1 MKHVYETLRRDAND
15 FVALGDVVR
24 YRPVTGDRP
33 ILGCRSKF
41 SLANLMAVRLTFQR
55 ALLGTIG
62 IALLVGIVP
71 AGIALD
77 RTLVS
82 ALVAKAR
89 SDLEMAP
96 RVLAD
101 RNASRADML
110 RMHANDFARAPGLAE
125 AIARGDRAALRQIAE
140 QNKAV
145 LGGSEP
151 LIVDSAGQTLL
162 GPAAQRNWI
171 DETRRGKTPVALSVE
186 RDSGTIIS
194 VALAPVEVKGQWA
207 GAVGAVESMDDRAAD
222 ALARLTGADITVLVG
237 SNDSVAVTT
246 LDTAKASAL
255 RRDFATIRDSALA
268 HEVSIGGRKL
278 IAVAA
283 PLSKS
288 SRIVFSRSRDAELAV
303 VPQLHRVAFASALLA
318 FAVALLLGAWMAAR
332 ISRPT
337 RELSKAAMAMAQGSF
352 DAPLPHS
359 RIDEVSRIAER
370 FGDMRAT
377 LGKQMAELRAANDA
391 LADRNARLV
400 TLQADLM
407 QRDRLAATGRLVANL
422 AHEIRNPIANLRNLL
437 ELIRR
442 RSADDPQVN
451 DYAELAIDELLRMHE
466 LAEQMLDLNRPR
478 DPKAQRSEPATVARE
493 VARLA
498 TAGAHDGEIDIAVQ
512 ASSEQKAAISPDAL
526 KQVLLN
532 LVQNA
537 REAVTQSGRG
547 APRIAID
554 IRDAEDGVTIR
565 VSDNGPGVPAD
576 LRTRVFDPFFTTKG
590 AVDGVGLGLFVAE
603 GLVRSAGGRLTLEDE
618 SSTGA
623 IFVIELPV
631 ALPPAVEAPAVA

>member
-1 MKHVYETLRRDAND
+1 
-15 FVALGDVVR
+15 
-24 YRPVTGDRP
+24 
-33 ILGCRSKF
+33 
-41 SLANLMAVRLTFQR
+41 MAVRLTFQR

-62 IALLVGIVP
+62 VALLVGIVP

-89 SDLEMAP
+89 TDLEMAP
-96 RVLAD
+96 GVLAD

-125 AIARGDRAALRQIAE
+125 AIARGNRAALRVLAE
-140 QNKAV
+140 QNRGA

-151 LIVDSAGQTLL
+151 MIVDSSGRSLL
-162 GPAAQRNWI
+162 GPNARADWV
-171 DETRRGKTPVALSVE
+171 DETRRGKTPVALAVE
-186 RDSGTIIS
+186 RDSGAIIS
-194 VALAPVEVKGQWA
+194 VALAPVEIRGQWA

-222 ALARLTGADITVLVG
+222 ALARLTRADITVFVG
-237 SNDSVAVTT
+237 PTDSVAVTT
-246 LDTAKASAL
+246 LDSAQVNAL
-255 RRDFATIRDSALA
+255 RRGFATIRDSARA
-268 HEVSIGGRKL
+268 HELPAGQRRL
-278 IAVAA
+278 IAVSA
-283 PLSKS
+283 PLSQS
-288 SRIVFSRSRDAELAV
+288 SRIVFSRWRDAELAV
-303 VPQLHRVAFASALLA
+303 VPQLHRVALASALVAL
-318 FAVALLLGAWMAAR
+318 AVALLLGAWMSAR
-332 ISRPT
+332 VTRPA
-337 RELSKAAMAMAQGSF
+337 RELSDAAMAMARGSF
-352 DAPLPHS
+352 DAPLPRS
-359 RIDEVSRIAER
+359 RIDEVTRIAEQ
-370 FGDMRAT
+370 FANMRTT
-377 LGKQMAELRAANDA
+377 LGKQMAELRNANEA

-442 RSADDPQVN
+442 RTDDDVQVR

-478 DPKAQRSEPATVARE
+478 DPNAQRSDPTQVARE

-498 TAGAHDGEIDIAVQ
+498 TVGAQDREIQVVVNAMSERIVAV
-512 ASSEQKAAISPDAL
+512 APDAL

-537 REAVTQSGRG
+537 REAVTQSGKG
-547 APRIAID
+547 TPHIVID
-554 IRDAEDGVTIR
+554 IRDTSDGVAVR
-565 VSDNGPGVPAD
+565 VSDNGPGVPPQ
-576 LRTRVFDPFFTTKG
+576 LRTRIFDPFFTTKG

-603 GLVRSAGGRLTLEDE
+603 GLVRSAGGRLSLEEDQ
-618 SSTGA
+618 STGGA
-623 IFVIELPV
+623 TFTMHLPV
-631 ALPPAVEAPAVA
+631 AVTHGAESPAAV

>member
-1 MKHVYETLRRDAND
+1 
-15 FVALGDVVR
+15 
-24 YRPVTGDRP
+24 
-33 ILGCRSKF
+33 
-41 SLANLMAVRLTFQR
+41 MAVRLTFQR

-89 SDLEMAP
+89 TDLEMAP

-101 RNASRADML
+101 RIASRADML
-110 RMHANDFARAPGLAE
+110 RMHASDFAKTPGLAE
-125 AIARGDRAALRQIAE
+125 AIARGDRAALRQLAE
-140 QNKAV
+140 QSKTA

-151 LIVDSAGQTLL
+151 LIVDSAGHTLL
-162 GPAAQRNWI
+162 GPAARTNWI
-171 DETRRGKTPVALSVE
+171 DETRRGRTPVALAVE
-186 RDSGTIIS
+186 RDSGAIIS
-194 VALAPVEVKGQWA
+194 VALAPVEVQGQWA
-207 GAVGAVESMDDRAAD
+207 GAVGAVEPMDDRAAD
-222 ALARLTGADITVLVG
+222 ALARLTGADISVLVG
-237 SNDSVAVTT
+237 PNDSVAVTT
-246 LDTAKASAL
+246 LDTAQAKAIRAG
-255 RRDFATIRDSALA
+255 FATIHDSARA
-268 HEVSIGGRKL
+268 HEITAVGRKL

-318 FAVALLLGAWMAAR
+318 LAVALLLGAWMAAR
-332 ISRPT
+332 VTRPA
-337 RELSKAAMAMAQGSF
+337 RELAKAAMAMARGSF

-359 RIDEVSRIAER
+359 RIDEVSRIAEQ
-370 FGDMRAT
+370 FADMRAT

-422 AHEIRNPIANLRNLL
+422 AHEIRNPVANLRNLL

-442 RSADDPQVN
+442 RTAGDAQVN

-478 DPKAQRSEPATVARE
+478 DPKAQRSEPETVARE

-498 TAGAHDGEIDIAVQ
+498 TAGAHDGEIDIRVNAT
-512 ASSEQKAAISPDAL
+512 SERKAGISPDAL

-537 REAVTQSGRG
+537 REAVTQSGSG
-547 APRIAID
+547 SPRIAID
-554 IRDAEDGVTIR
+554 IHDTDDGVGIR
-565 VSDNGPGVPAD
+565 ISDNGPGIPPE
-576 LRTRVFDPFFTTKG
+576 LRARIFDPFFTTKS

-603 GLVRSAGGRLTLEDE
+603 GLIRSAGGRLALDDNGSSAGAVFTIDLPAAMPQSAE
-618 SSTGA
+618 SSAT
-623 IFVIELPV
+623 V
-631 ALPPAVEAPAVA
+631 